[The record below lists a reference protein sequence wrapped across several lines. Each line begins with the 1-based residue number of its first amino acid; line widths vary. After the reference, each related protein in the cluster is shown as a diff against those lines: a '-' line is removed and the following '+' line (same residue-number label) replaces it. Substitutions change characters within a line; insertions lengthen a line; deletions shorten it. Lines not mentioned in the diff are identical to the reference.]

1 MSSKPEVEGTYLF
14 GLEDSRRGYPLNK
27 LCASLK
33 TFENR
38 ASFLGDEAA
47 YCDRFALSAE
57 QRTAVLNRDWIAML
71 DLGGSIF
78 YIFKL
83 AQVDKVSVQ
92 YLGGIFT
99 GMSTE
104 EFIDALKAGGRHFG

>member
-1 MSSKPEVEGTYLF
+1 VSSKPEVEGTYLF
-14 GLEDSRRGYPLNK
+14 GLDDSRRAYPLNK

-33 TFENR
+33 TEQNR
-38 ASFLGDEAA
+38 ASFVGDEAA
-47 YCDRFALSAE
+47 YCDRFGLTPE
-57 QRTAVLNRDWIAML
+57 LREAVLTRDWVGML
-71 DLGGSIF
+71 DLGASIF

-104 EFIDALKAGGRHFG
+104 EFIAELKAGGRHFG

>member
-1 MSSKPEVEGTYLF
+1 MSSKPEVEGTYVF
-14 GLEDSRRGYPLNK
+14 GIEDNRRGYALNK
-27 LCASLK
+27 LCS
-33 TFENR
+33 TFTSAENR
-38 ASFLGDEAA
+38 QLFLEDEAA
-47 YCDRFALSAE
+47 YCDQFYLTPE
-57 QRTAVLNRDWIAML
+57 QRTAILDRDWIKML

-83 AQVDKVSVQ
+83 AQVDKKSVQ

-104 EFIDALKAGGRHFG
+104 EFIAELKAGGRHFG

>member
-1 MSSKPEVEGTYLF
+1 MSSKPVVEGTYVF
-14 GLEDSRRGYPLNK
+14 GIEDNRRGYALNK
-27 LCASLK
+27 LCS
-33 TFENR
+33 TFTSAENR
-38 ASFLGDEAA
+38 QLFQDDEAG
-47 YCDRFALSAE
+47 YCDKFDLTPE
-57 QRTAVLNRDWIAML
+57 QRMAILERDWVKML

-83 AQVDKVSVQ
+83 AQLDKKSVQ

-104 EFIDALKAGGRHFG
+104 EFIAELKAGGRHFG

>member
-1 MSSKPEVEGTYLF
+1 MSHKPEVEGTYVF
-14 GLEDSRRGYPLNK
+14 GIEDSRRGYALNK
-27 LCASLK
+27 LCG
-33 TFENR
+33 TFKEVTCR
-38 ASFLGDEAA
+38 EEFLADEEA
-47 YCDRFALSAE
+47 YCDKFGLTPK
-57 QRTAVLNRDWIAML
+57 QRKAILTRDWVAML

-83 AQVDKVSVQ
+83 AQMDKKSVQ

-104 EFIDALKAGGRHFG
+104 EFIAELKAGGRHFG